1 MTYKITTLLERRKY
15 TNMFTYLFTYES
27 TNDNILSG
35 DSIVKMLIETVP
47 ITKFNRGQAGR
58 IFGDVKKTNNTKVVI
73 KNNEP
78 EVVLLSPQEYNKLA
92 SVYEQVKEKALYQ
105 KIAERI
111 SKDSNVTYSREEV
124 MKELGISEED
134 LNSIDLNDVEI

>member
-1 MTYKITTLLERRKY
+1 MY
-15 TNMFTYLFTYES
+15 TYLFTYNN

-35 DSIVKMLIETVP
+35 NNIVKTLIETVP

-78 EVVLLSPQEYNKLA
+78 EVVILSPQEYNKLV
-92 SVYEQVKEKALYQ
+92 SVYEQVKEETLYQ

>member
-1 MTYKITTLLERRKY
+1 MY
-15 TNMFTYLFTYES
+15 TNLFTYNN

-35 DSIVKMLIETVP
+35 YNIVKTLIETVP

-78 EVVLLSPQEYNKLA
+78 EVVLLSPQEYNKLV
-92 SVYEQVKEKALYQ
+92 SVYEQVKEETLYQ

-111 SKDSNVTYSREEV
+111 SKDSKVTYSREEV
-124 MKELGISEED
+124 MKELSITEED
-134 LNSIDLNDVEI
+134 LHDVKI

>member
-1 MTYKITTLLERRKY
+1 MYI
-15 TNMFTYLFTYES
+15 NLFTYNN

-35 DSIVKMLIETVP
+35 YNIVKTLIETVP

-78 EVVLLSPQEYNKLA
+78 EVVLLSPQEYNKLV
-92 SVYEQVKEKALYQ
+92 SVYEQVKEETLYQ

-111 SKDSNVTYSREEV
+111 SKDSKVTYSREEV
-124 MKELGISEED
+124 MKELSITEED
-134 LNSIDLNDVEI
+134 LHDVKI

>member
-1 MTYKITTLLERRKY
+1 MYTY
-15 TNMFTYLFTYES
+15 MFTYNN

-35 DSIVKMLIETVP
+35 YNIVKTLIETVP

-78 EVVLLSPQEYNKLA
+78 EVVLLSPQEYNKLV
-92 SVYEQVKEKALYQ
+92 SVYEQVKEETLYQ

-111 SKDSNVTYSREEV
+111 SKDSKVTYSREEV
-124 MKELGISEED
+124 MKELSITEED
-134 LNSIDLNDVEI
+134 LHDVKI

>member
-1 MTYKITTLLERRKY
+1 
-15 TNMFTYLFTYES
+15 MFTYNN

-35 DSIVKMLIETVP
+35 YNIVKTLIETVP

-78 EVVLLSPQEYNKLA
+78 EVVLLSPQEYNKLV
-92 SVYEQVKEKALYQ
+92 SVYEQVKEETLYQ

-111 SKDSNVTYSREEV
+111 SKDSKVTYSREEV
-124 MKELGISEED
+124 MKELSITEED
-134 LNSIDLNDVEI
+134 LHDVKI

>member
-1 MTYKITTLLERRKY
+1 MYTY
-15 TNMFTYLFTYES
+15 MFTYNN

-35 DSIVKMLIETVP
+35 NNIMKTLIETVP

-78 EVVLLSPQEYNKLA
+78 EVVILSPQEYNKLV
-92 SVYEQVKEKALYQ
+92 SVYEQVKEETLYQ

-111 SKDSNVTYSREEV
+111 SKDSKVTYSREEV
-124 MKELGISEED
+124 MKELGITEED
-134 LNSIDLNDVEI
+134 LNDVKI

>member
-1 MTYKITTLLERRKY
+1 MYTY
-15 TNMFTYLFTYES
+15 MFTYNN

-35 DSIVKMLIETVP
+35 NNIMKTLIETVP

-78 EVVLLSPQEYNKLA
+78 EVVLLSPQEYNKLV
-92 SVYEQVKEKALYQ
+92 SVYEQVKEETLYQ

-111 SKDSNVTYSREEV
+111 SKDSKVTYSREEV
-124 MKELGISEED
+124 MKELSITEED
-134 LNSIDLNDVEI
+134 LHDVKI